1 MSTEILNKDETFY
14 IAATEMCMANIK
26 NGKSGEEAIQ
36 ITLDVFASLVNNI
49 DNLREYLYKN
59 ISFEAD
65 IRPAILYGEGI
76 KDREWW
82 SKYKSNIDNKLIYWK
97 RYRHYLQ
104 EYKKWSLVT
113 IGRSIETPTDYIMN
127 AIANPRSGLSEK
139 CYGLVFGYV
148 QSGKTA
154 NYIGLINKAVD
165 AGYKIIIVL
174 AGMHNNLRSQT
185 QTRIDEEVLGFET
198 SIEYLKKINNADLNS
213 LSKIGV
219 GRVDMKVDVHVEP
232 LTSRDEKGDF
242 NRQRA
247 SVSRTFD
254 NPKIFIVKKQKSVLE
269 NIYNNFRSNHSLSVN
284 SSGNRV
290 FSCEYPLLVIDD
302 EADQASVNTK
312 YKADNNGG
320 VVPDADMSKIN
331 EMIRKILSLFE
342 CRSYVGYTATPYA
355 NIFIPPHEDNHDVG
369 ADLFPEDFII
379 CLPKPEGYIGAMEF
393 FGEDENSTI
402 MPLHRTVKT
411 DLDSVID
418 IKSKSLIGRIPE
430 LRTAILSF
438 LISTAVRN
446 LRGFT
451 EEPNSMLIH
460 INRLTDIHS
469 ELTERVKDDY
479 SNIESYLSGGDSAII
494 EELAD
499 LWYEDYVPT
508 TAKMKTDFSSYMQG
522 VSDVDFCDVL
532 AEIRRIADTHS
543 IKIMEINGKSD
554 DVLCYKKY
562 KDEKR
567 QLNVIAIGGDKL
579 SRGLTLEGLT
589 VSFFLRSSTMYDTL
603 MQMGRWFGFRPKY
616 ADLCRLY
623 VSDVLFRNFMVV
635 SYATEDL
642 RDQVNYMVDHDKS
655 PKDFG
660 LRVSSDPELYI
671 TSLNKLK
678 TGQECIL
685 SFSNTTSQTRSIEV
699 DADSYNINFDAA
711 DYLVSSMGLPSLD
724 HRSKLQRKSQTKH
737 IFWDNVSSS
746 LIINFFSSYQTSQHA
761 SKVNAKNIADY
772 ISQQNKCGN
781 LVDWTVCLKNS
792 GTNSPINIGGQT
804 VGSGLNRSEGQ
815 FVFDGDICS
824 IKALKSKDE
833 EYYDFTADQLEQ
845 VKKLKESKASD
856 YEIRKQLRDSKHGL
870 LILCPLDSEE
880 ITVLKV
886 PGRDHKPPIGFIAVF
901 PDAGV
906 NQTCRSYRL
915 NPIAL
920 ESGDY
925 VD

>member
-1 MSTEILNKDETFY
+1 MSTELLEKDSAFY
-14 IAATEMCMANIK
+14 VSAAEMCLANIH
-26 NGKSGEEAIQ
+26 NGKSGEDAIKS
-36 ITLDVFASLVNNI
+36 TLDIFASLVSNI
-49 DNLREYLYKN
+49 DDLREYLYKN

-65 IRPAILYGEGI
+65 MGPAMLYGAGV

-82 SKYKSNIDNKLIYWK
+82 NKYKSNNPNKLMYWN
-97 RYRHYLQ
+97 RYKHYLQ
-104 EYKKWSLVT
+104 ANKKWNITT
-113 IGRSIETPTDYIMN
+113 IGRSIDTPTDYIMN
-127 AIANPRSGLSEK
+127 AISNPLAKTPEK
-139 CYGLVFGYV
+139 SYGLVFGYV

-154 NYIGLINKAVD
+154 NYIGLINKAID

-198 SIEYLKKINNADLNS
+198 SIEYLKKFNNTDLNS
-213 LSKIGV
+213 LSSIGV
-219 GRVDMKVDVHVEP
+219 GRTGMKIDVHVEP
-232 LTSRDEKGDF
+232 LTSRDERGDF
-242 NRQRA
+242 SKQRA

-254 NPKIFIVKKQKSVLE
+254 NPKIFIVKKQKGVLE
-269 NIYNNFRSNHSLSVN
+269 NIYNNFYSNHAISTDA
-284 SSGNRV
+284 SGKRV
-290 FSCEYPLLVIDD
+290 FSCDYPLLVIDD

-312 YKADNNGG
+312 YKADKNGG
-320 VVPDADMSKIN
+320 VMPDADMSKIN

-342 CRSYVGYTATPYA
+342 CKSYVGYTATPYA
-355 NIFIPPHEDNHDVG
+355 NIFIPPHEKNPDVG

-379 CLPKPEGYIGAMEF
+379 CLPKPNGYMGAMEF

-402 MPLHRTVKT
+402 MPLHRTINT
-411 DLDSVID
+411 DLESVVD
-418 IKSKSLIGRIPE
+418 INSKSIIGKMSE

-451 EEPNSMLIH
+451 LEPNSMLIH

-469 ELTERVKDDY
+469 ELSQIVKDDY
-479 SNIESYLSGGDSAII
+479 SDIESYISGGDTDII
-494 EELAD
+494 KELTD
-499 LWYEDYVPT
+499 LWTNDYAPT
-508 TAKMKTDFSSYMQG
+508 TTKMKSDFPAYMQG
-522 VSDVDFCDVL
+522 VSDVNLNDVL
-532 AEIRRIADTHS
+532 SEIRRIADTHA
-543 IKIMEINGKSD
+543 IRIMEINGKSD

-589 VSFFLRSSTMYDTL
+589 VSFFMRSSTMYDTL

-623 VSDVLFRNFMVV
+623 VSDELFRNFMVV

-642 RDQVNYMVDHDKS
+642 RDQVNYMVNYDKS

-660 LRVSSDPELYI
+660 LRVSSHPELYI

-678 TGQECIL
+678 TGQERTL

-699 DADSYNINFDAA
+699 DADSYNINFDVANT
-711 DYLVSSMGLPSLD
+711 LVSNMGVPSAD
-724 HRSKLQRKSQTKH
+724 HWSKLQRESQAKH
-737 IFWDNVSSS
+737 LFWDNVSSS
-746 LIINFFSSYQTSQHA
+746 LIIDFFSSYQTSQHA
-761 SKVNAKNIADY
+761 NKVNARNIADY
-772 ISQQNKCGN
+772 ISQQNKFGN
-781 LVDWTVCLKNS
+781 LVSWTVCLRNS
-792 GTNSPINIGGQT
+792 GTNAPISIGGQT
-804 VGSGLNRSEGQ
+804 VGSGLKRSPDQ
-815 FVFDGDICS
+815 YVFDGKICS
-824 IKALKSKDE
+824 IKSLKSKDE
-833 EYYDFTADQLEQ
+833 EYCDFTQEQMEQ
-845 VKKLKESKASD
+845 VKKLKESKTSD
-856 YEIRKQLRDSKHGL
+856 YEIRKQLRNAKSGL
-870 LILCPLDSEE
+870 LILCPLDADE
-880 ITVLKV
+880 ITALKIS
-886 PGRDHKPPIGFIAVF
+886 DKEHKPPIGFIVVF

-906 NQTCRSYRL
+906 HQTCQSYRL